1 MEHVWLP
8 AVAGIGAAVIGYLI
22 GYYISQ
28 RACGARV
35 ETAKRI
41 GESLIADARK
51 AVENQRKEAELEA
64 KDRFLQMKV
73 KFEDETKTK
82 REEIKDAE
90 TKLSDRESNVER
102 KLNFLTRKE
111 ASLNEK
117 THALETK
124 EKVLEDRLAESTRL
138 IAEQNVRL
146 ERIAGMRKDEAKREL
161 LKNLEDEAKME
172 AAKRSREIREAA
184 EREAERES
192 RKIVAVAIQR
202 YAAEQCVETTVSV
215 VGLPSDDMKG
225 RIIGREGRNIRA
237 FETATGVDVVIDDTP
252 EAVIISGFDPVRRE
266 IARLSME
273 KLVQDGRIH
282 PGRIEEVVKKTR
294 EEIEE
299 KILQTG
305 EQACLDL
312 GINGMDVEM
321 VKLIGRM
328 KYRSSYGQNCLAHS
342 MEVAYL
348 AGIMAAELNLDE
360 PLARR
365 AGLLHDIGKV
375 APHEVEG
382 SHAEIGAD
390 LARRYGEC
398 EEIVNAIRGHHGESD
413 SISLY
418 TPIVG
423 AADAVSGARPGARR
437 ESLENYVKRLAKLE
451 EIADGFKGVEK
462 SYAIQAGREIRIM
475 VSNKQVNDEGAA
487 ELAYNISRK
496 LEKELDYPGQI
507 KVVVIRETRAVEFAK

>member
-1 MEHVWLP
+1 
-8 AVAGIGAAVIGYLI
+8 
-22 GYYISQ
+22 
-28 RACGARV
+28 
-35 ETAKRI
+35 
-41 GESLIADARK
+41 
-51 AVENQRKEAELEA
+51 
-64 KDRFLQMKV
+64 
-73 KFEDETKTK
+73 
-82 REEIKDAE
+82 
-90 TKLSDRESNVER
+90 
-102 KLNFLTRKE
+102 
-111 ASLNEK
+111 
-117 THALETK
+117 
-124 EKVLEDRLAESTRL
+124 
-138 IAEQNVRL
+138 
-146 ERIAGMRKDEAKREL
+146 
-161 LKNLEDEAKME
+161 
-172 AAKRSREIREAA
+172 
-184 EREAERES
+184 
-192 RKIVAVAIQR
+192 
-202 YAAEQCVETTVSV
+202 
-215 VGLPSDDMKG
+215 
-225 RIIGREGRNIRA
+225 
-237 FETATGVDVVIDDTP
+237 
-252 EAVIISGFDPVRRE
+252 
-266 IARLSME
+266 
-273 KLVQDGRIH
+273 
-282 PGRIEEVVKKTR
+282 
-294 EEIEE
+294 
-299 KILQTG
+299 
-305 EQACLDL
+305 
-312 GINGMDVEM
+312 
-321 VKLIGRM
+321 M

-390 LARRYGEC
+390 LAHKYGEC

-475 VSNKQVNDEGAA
+475 VSNKQVNDEEAA

-507 KVVVIRETRAVEFAK
+507 KVVVIRETRAIEFAR